1 MIELQEIL
9 TLDTLEDNE
18 TAKVLKIET
27 DNDIKRRLWDL
38 GLTQNATITRLGNS
52 PLGDPI
58 AFLIKNTVI
67 ALRIVNCKQITVEK
81 QVQT

>member
-1 MIELQEIL
+1 MIALSEFL
-9 TLDTLEDNE
+9 TLDLLKDNE

-38 GLTQNATITRLGNS
+38 GLTQNSSITRVGTS

-58 AFLIKNTVI
+58 AFVIKNTVI
-67 ALRIVNCKQITVEK
+67 ALRIVNCRQITVEK
-81 QVQT
+81 LVPN

>member
-1 MIELQEIL
+1 MIELQKIL

-38 GLTQNATITRLGNS
+38 GLTQNAKITRIGTS

-58 AFLIKNTVI
+58 AFMIKNTVI
-67 ALRIVNCKQITVEK
+67 ALRIVNCRQITVEK
-81 QVQT
+81 LVPN